1 MDFYFLD
8 TSAVIKA
15 YIQEVG
21 SGYVKELLS
30 NSSNVLFVTVIVGAE
45 GIAGLNKRHRIGDI
59 STNDW
64 NVARSDFLRDYRY
77 RFKKTRI
84 SKSVID
90 KAISLLDQ
98 HPLRGYDSVQ
108 LTSALLIHDLL
119 QRRRKVSLTF
129 VCADTLLCNIASS
142 EGLNIENPLSHP

>member
-15 YIQEVG
+15 YIREVG
-21 SGYVKELLS
+21 SNYITGLLG
-30 NSSNVLFVTVIVGAE
+30 NSDNVLFVAVITGAE
-45 GIAGLNKRHRIGDI
+45 GIAGLNKRHRMGDI

-64 NVARSDFLRDYRY
+64 NTAQSGFLKDYRH
-77 RFKKTRI
+77 RFKKTEI

-90 KAISLLDQ
+90 KAISLLNR

-108 LTSALLIHDLL
+108 LANALLIHDLL
-119 QRRRKVSLTF
+119 QRRQKVSLTF
-129 VCADTLLCNIASS
+129 VCADKLLCNIASN
-142 EGLNIENPLSHP
+142 EGLNVENPLFHP